1 MAQCPGIAHLAHAGV
16 LRGCFGEIARF
27 SARAYALKLS
37 GQDRTSACLRDRDND
52 ECPASKLAATNHTGV
67 KARLIL
73 TPDRRKGQAWGPKTI
88 SIFRTHGTP
97 PVQKG

>member
-16 LRGCFGEIARF
+16 LRGCFGEIAGF

-37 GQDRTSACLRDRDND
+37 GQDRTSACLGDSDDD
-52 ECPASKLAATNHTGV
+52 ECPASKLVAADRTGV
-67 KARLIL
+67 EARLIL

-88 SIFRTHGTP
+88 SIFHTPGTP
-97 PVQKG
+97 LVQKG